1 MPILLLIEL
10 GAGVEKLADTV
21 TKIANEDFTA
31 KTETPLDQQ
40 NFLKSLQQNFTSI
53 HKHFEI
59 AEKQMK
65 KLRTE
70 TQNKY
75 KDSKCREATVKRNLE
90 KLKTE
95 IATIESDLRSQGMD
109 LMMVTR
115 DLKRARNVYNSAQ
128 REHKQAH
135 ERHLVAKKDEKYW
148 NTVCWATVWIPF
160 VGIGTC
166 IKSGVTGCEL
176 HRTSELKIARF
187 KYLETTTNLRNKA
200 VKRLENKEKAL
211 RNRIS
216 QKDNI
221 EKKIRNSTVEIKKL
235 ELENYLYAESVKDLQ
250 SLNTEV
256 DLLARRSQTTLC
268 KNFL

>member
-1 MPILLLIEL
+1 M

-40 NFLKSLQQNFTSI
+40 NFWKCLQQNFTSI

-95 IATIESDLRSQGMD
+95 
-109 LMMVTR
+109 TR
-115 DLKRARNVYNSAQ
+115 LISIVSKPI
-128 REHKQAH
+128 
-135 ERHLVAKKDEKYW
+135 LVVVVVVVIDVAFVKKMLG
-148 NTVCWATVWIPF
+148 P
-160 VGIGTC
+160 
-166 IKSGVTGCEL
+166 
-176 HRTSELKIARF
+176 
-187 KYLETTTNLRNKA
+187 
-200 VKRLENKEKAL
+200 
-211 RNRIS
+211 
-216 QKDNI
+216 
-221 EKKIRNSTVEIKKL
+221 KKILFKKIH
-235 ELENYLYAESVKDLQ
+235 VQ
-250 SLNTEV
+250 
-256 DLLARRSQTTLC
+256 
-268 KNFL
+268 KNFRKKNFGSKRVRSKKIVVQKNVVQKIKVQKNFGSKKILGPRNFG